1 MSEIWVRTCSSPE
14 DEQEADREFW
24 EQMAGDKRVEAV
36 EDMRLDEKVKG
47 RERLGRLRRTV
58 RVSQRS

>member
-24 EQMAGDKRVEAV
+24 EEMTGDERVEAV
-36 EDMRLDEKVKG
+36 EDMRLH
-47 RERLGRLRRTV
+47 
-58 RVSQRS
+58 